1 MHMFIHVHVHA
12 HVHTHIVSV
21 VFITSS
27 FSIAIS
33 PNPNQ
38 RRPILLPNC
47 TVFPTGK
54 RLGSGSYGDVLEVEY
69 KGRKCAAKI
78 YRSERQ
84 SKLVQ
89 EYEIGGK
96 LKHPNIVLHL
106 GICKLANDGRY
117 GILME
122 KMEVNLGTYIEGHD
136 DVNIPLLQ
144 KFRVLYHIA
153 RGLDYLQN
161 HRPVIVH
168 GDLSATNILL
178 DSKREAKIG
187 DFGNSCT
194 VDFNAT
200 LEVMTSKPG
209 TRIYMPP
216 EVLEDGVYNEK
227 LDIFSFGHLAI
238 YTIIQHQL
246 YPLKQ
251 RIHRVHENHVV
262 KREVER
268 RQIYIEEM
276 RTKLGNAEHH
286 FVTIIAGCLQDEPDR
301 RPTSLTILQ
310 ALTTCV
316 GTCSKGAI
324 PTGIGGQSKLT
335 P

>member
-1 MHMFIHVHVHA
+1 MFIHVHVHA
-12 HVHTHIVSV
+12 HGIIVSV

-27 FSIAIS
+27 FSTAIS
-33 PNPNQ
+33 HNPNQ
-38 RRPILLPNC
+38 QRPILLPNC
-47 TVFPTGK
+47 TVFPTGEL
-54 RLGSGSYGDVLEVEY
+54 LGSGSYGDVLEVEY

-78 YRSERQ
+78 YRSEKQ

-96 LKHPNIVLHL
+96 IKHPNIVLHL
-106 GICKLANDGRY
+106 GICKLANDGRC

-122 KMEVNLGTYIEGHD
+122 KMNVNLSWYIEGHD
-136 DVNIPLLQ
+136 DINIPLFQKLQ
-144 KFRVLYHIA
+144 VLLHIA
-153 RGLDYLQN
+153 QGLDYLQN
-161 HRPVIVH
+161 HRPVIIH

-178 DSKREAKIG
+178 DSKGVAKIG

-194 VDFNAT
+194 VDFGAT
-200 LEVMTSKPG
+200 PKVMTSKPG

-216 EVLEDGVYNEK
+216 EVLEDDVYNEK

-246 YPLKQ
+246 YPLKK
-251 RIHRVHENHVV
+251 RRHKGPENYGVR
-262 KREVER
+262 REVER

-301 RPTSLTILQ
+301 RPTSLNILQ
-310 ALTTCV
+310 VLTTCA
-316 GTCSKGAI
+316 GMCSKGAF
-324 PTGIGGQSKLT
+324 PTGIGGQSNT
-335 P
+335 I